1 MERVQHQV
9 GKVHHIR
16 SSDRVV
22 RILDTLAC
30 NVMFF
35 IATDGMWSPTGS
47 RVVIELYDGGNGLV

>member
-1 MERVQHQV
+1 MSVPLHGESAAQ
-9 GKVHHIR
+9 GGLKK
-16 SSDRVV
+16 SSDRIV

-47 RVVIELYDGGNGLV
+47 RVVIEVMV